1 MAWTFVNDS
10 LCTTLCLQWEPEIIA
25 IAMLHL
31 ASCMGQMKLVCVCA
45 RTRIAHVQNWKN
57 KKTDEIEWWTEF
69 VRDLPAEP
77 TLKCKRVHAH
87 TGVVCGAA
95 ICDVVLDL
103 YAPPTATDGAQTTP
117 TTPLVC
123 MCVDESGCMLCR
135 RPVKRPVQRRFPM
148 VVGSQWRAARV
159 SCPLTCRRSAS
170 T

>member
-31 ASCMGQMKLVCVCA
+31 ASCMGQMKLVCVCTHA
-45 RTRIAHVQNWKN
+45 CAHRTDEQNWKN

-77 TLKCKRVHAH
+77 TLKCKGVLAH
-87 TGVVCGAA
+87 MGALRGAA

-123 MCVDESGCMLCR
+123 MR
-135 RPVKRPVQRRFPM
+135 
-148 VVGSQWRAARV
+148 
-159 SCPLTCRRSAS
+159 
-170 T
+170 